1 MVNMDVMETK
11 EAVDWLVFP
20 DLVDPLESP
29 DYPDLRDT
37 EVSLDSPANPVKLVL
52 MDLRELWVIWDP
64 SVAPAQLD
72 PVVPTEKEE
81 DPELLD
87 QPVFVV

>member
-1 MVNMDVMETK
+1 MDVMETK

-37 EVSLDSPANPVKLVL
+37 EVSLDSAANPVKLVL
-52 MDLRELWVIWDP
+52 MDLREQWVIWDP
-64 SVAPAQLD
+64 SVTPVQLD
-72 PVVPTEKEE
+72 PVVPTESVDDLEH
-81 DPELLD
+81 LD